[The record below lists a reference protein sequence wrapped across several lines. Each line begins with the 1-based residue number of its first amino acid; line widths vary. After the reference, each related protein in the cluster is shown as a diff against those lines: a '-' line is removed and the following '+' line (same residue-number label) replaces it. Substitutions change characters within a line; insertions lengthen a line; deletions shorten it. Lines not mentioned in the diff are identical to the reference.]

1 MTARPRRPLL
11 PSDVDALL
19 ARMDAWPTSWAGI
32 AKDEGVGRNLTDLM
46 RLFVLS
52 LVQRHLAPKT
62 IRRHLDNLW
71 VIGGEII
78 RQLHDTPSRR
88 TKAAKILLLDATA
101 DGELCW
107 VSGLTEAQQRTV
119 DATARKLFGFL
130 VS

>member
-11 PSDVDALL
+11 PREVDALL
-19 ARMDAWPTSWAGI
+19 ARMDAWPRSWAGI
-32 AKDEGVGRNLTDLM
+32 AQDEAVGQNLTDLL
-46 RLFVLS
+46 RPFILD

-62 IRRHLDNLW
+62 LRRHLDNLW
-71 VIGGEII
+71 LIGGEII

-88 TKAAKILLLDATA
+88 TTPAKILLLDATA
-101 DGELCW
+101 AGEVCW